1 MLEDGG
7 NSIDPFSPSLKVT
20 LDLICLTLPPEME
33 SSKNWKIVDETTST
47 HAASEMDEDFLFD
60 EHGSVAEDQL
70 KQGVFEMSDEKEI
83 VPANQ
88 REKARLDCF
97 IFHGCLND

>member
-1 MLEDGG
+1 
-7 NSIDPFSPSLKVT
+7 
-20 LDLICLTLPPEME
+20 ME
-33 SSKNWKIVDETTST
+33 SSKNWKIVDDTTST

-60 EHGSVAEDQL
+60 EHDSIAEDQL

-88 REKARLDCF
+88 REKAR
-97 IFHGCLND
+97 